1 MKSAA
6 LYIRVS
12 TNMQEELSPDA
23 QKRLLLDYAKKNGMI
38 VSEEFIFIENGI
50 SGKKATK
57 RPEFMRMISMA
68 KQKPAPFDTI
78 LVWKYSRFARN
89 QEESIV
95 YKSLLRKQC
104 KIEVVSV
111 SEPILE
117 GPFGSLIERIIEW
130 MDEYYSIRLSGEV
143 TRGMTEKAL
152 RGGYQAR
159 PPLGYKIAERG
170 KPPVVVPEEAEIVKL
185 IFHMYVDERKSFF
198 DIARYLNQS
207 GYKTSHNKNFE
218 VRSIDYIIKNPT
230 YCGMIRWNRTTN
242 ETNEIKDKSEWI
254 VTQGHHEA
262 IIDKKIF
269 DKAQEI
275 FESTFRPRGARP
287 SSTYKHWL
295 SGLIKCPA
303 CGRTM
308 IAQTVY
314 KKSDGSPY
322 AYFTCYGYSKG
333 KCDGKGRIS
342 SLVLEPA
349 IKESLRKAVE
359 TGDISYTLEKVKTV
373 EAIDKT
379 AILENQLEQLRQKE
393 KRIKDAYRDGVDT
406 LEEYKDNKRILQKER
421 EEIEKELALQ
431 SCEEHAASK
440 KDLLLE
446 KIKNV
451 YEMICS
457 DSFTD
462 QQKNEALK
470 SIIKKIVY
478 DKESDTLEV
487 HYYIAG
493 NL

>member
-23 QKRLLLDYAKKNGMI
+23 QKRLLLDFAKKNGMI
-38 VSEEFIFIENGI
+38 VSEEFIFMENGI

-295 SGLIKCPA
+295 SGLIKCPI

-314 KKSDGSPY
+314 KKSDGLPY

-349 IKESLRKAVE
+349 IKESLKKAVE

-431 SCEEHAASK
+431 SCEEHTANK

-462 QQKNEALK
+462 QQKNESLK

-478 DKESDTLEV
+478 DKENDTFEV
-487 HYYIAG
+487 HYYIVG